1 MTELLELVFEHD
13 ELALLDPAER
23 RLAVR
28 SLLAAESGNDR
39 DLGRRVALVV
49 DHIDGYGPLSSLM
62 MDPDVTDV
70 LVNGPNE
77 VWIERTGTLEQT
89 DVKFADEDELR
100 SFVERFA
107 GMAGT
112 RADLTHPIA
121 DARLPDGSRMH
132 VVMPPLSPHGP
143 TVSIRRFPNH
153 QMSLQDL
160 AHAEMLSNAQARL
173 LAEAVAAR
181 LNVAISG
188 ATGSG
193 KTTLLNALLS
203 LADDSERIVT
213 VEETPELDPAC
224 AHRVALVARPPNLE
238 GRGEIPIETLV
249 RAALRMRPDRIVVGE
264 VRGPEALVALD
275 ALSTGHSG
283 SMTTLHAA
291 AAERVHERLVEMA
304 LGARTAATEASL
316 RARALTAFD
325 LIVHLE
331 RSGHRRVIRSIMEMN

>member
-28 SLLAAESGNDR
+28 SLLAAESGEDR
-39 DLGRRVALVV
+39 QLGDRVALIV

-62 MDPDVTDV
+62 RDPDVTDI
-70 LVNGPNE
+70 LVNGPGE
-77 VWIERTGTLEQT
+77 VWIERSGALEQT
-89 DVKFADEDELR
+89 DVTFADEDELR
-100 SFVERFA
+100 FFVERFA
-107 GMAGT
+107 GAAGT

-143 TVSIRRFPNH
+143 TVSIRRFPKQ
-153 QMSLQDL
+153 QMSLRDL
-160 AHAEMLSNAQARL
+160 ADAEMLNDAQARL
-173 LAEAVAAR
+173 LAVAVADR
-181 LNVAISG
+181 RNVAISG

-203 LADDSERIVT
+203 LTDDSERIVT
-213 VEETPELDPAC
+213 VEETPELNPAC
-224 AHRVALVARPPNLE
+224 AHWVPLVARPPNLE
-238 GRGEIPIETLV
+238 GRGEIPLETLV

-264 VRGPEALVALD
+264 VRGPEALVALN

-283 SMTTLHAA
+283 AMTTLHAA
-291 AAERVHERLVEMA
+291 AAERVPERLVEMA
-304 LGARTAATEASL
+304 LGARTAATEESL

-331 RSGHRRVIRSIMEMN
+331 RSAGRRVISSIVERD